1 MRWSACRGSIAAP
14 DHGSRGGVCPPE
26 NRNGRAHA
34 VPQYDSLPRAHPPPR
49 KLPDGSLPQAFRLGR
64 YPPGEIASSRES
76 RISGRGGGVRQI
88 FGGWQLRWGGISFSS
103 SQRKCVPRGAEASE
117 GCIVKES
124 RLARIPF
131 NQSIALGKSSTIPQ
145 HECGI
150 FGVFGH
156 ENAAMLSYY
165 GLFALQ
171 HRGQEGAGIVS
182 CEGEDQPFHVHRGL
196 GLVSQVFEAA
206 SLERLK
212 GDRGIGHVRYS
223 TTGSSTLVNVQPL
236 VADTVRGPL
245 AVAHNG
251 NLVNAA
257 PLRNELEE
265 LGSIFQTT
273 ADSEIIVHLLA
284 RQASAGEPLTAL
296 RALRGAF
303 SLVMLTPD
311 ALVGV
316 RDPHGFRPLVLGR
329 IGNGWAL
336 ASETSAFDLIGA
348 KFEREVEPGEV
359 VIIEQGGLR
368 SLRPFPPKRKAFCVF
383 ELVYFAR
390 PDSNLGGSN
399 VAEMRIEMGRR
410 LARTE
415 PVEADL
421 VVPVPDSGNYAAQ
434 GYSEASGI
442 PLGQA
447 FVRNHYIGR
456 TFLQPSQMIRDF
468 DVRVKLNLI
477 ADVVRGKRVV
487 VVDDSIVRGTT
498 ARARV
503 VNLREC
509 GAREVHLRISCPP
522 HRFPC
527 HYGIDFPNPDELL
540 ANRMT
545 ADEIKKFLEVDSLAY
560 LSVDDMVASTG
571 SPALDVDADLRKD
584 ALEKRPPRSGFFA
597 DGAPRLFKNSSL

>member
-1 MRWSACRGSIAAP
+1 MHDPSKPS
-14 DHGSRGGVCPPE
+14 
-26 NRNGRAHA
+26 
-34 VPQYDSLPRAHPPPR
+34 
-49 KLPDGSLPQAFRLGR
+49 
-64 YPPGEIASSRES
+64 
-76 RISGRGGGVRQI
+76 
-88 FGGWQLRWGGISFSS
+88 
-103 SQRKCVPRGAEASE
+103 
-117 GCIVKES
+117 
-124 RLARIPF
+124 
-131 NQSIALGKSSTIPQ
+131 
-145 HECGI
+145 HECGV
-150 FGVFGH
+150 FGIYGH
-156 ENAAMLSYY
+156 ENAALLTYY

-171 HRGQEGAGIVS
+171 HRGQESAGIVS
-182 CEGEDQPFHVHRGL
+182 CEGAGHGFHAHRAM
-196 GLVSQVFEAA
+196 GLVSQVFDAEVLA
-206 SLERLK
+206 RLK
-212 GDRGIGHVRYS
+212 GDFAIGHVRYS
-223 TTGSSTLVNVQPL
+223 TTGSSTLANAQPL

-257 PLRNELEE
+257 PLRAELENA
-265 LGSIFQTT
+265 GSIFQTT
-273 ADSEIIVHLLA
+273 ADSEIILHLLA
-284 RQASAGEPLTAL
+284 RQAAAGQPLAAL
-296 RALRGAF
+296 RRLSGAF

-329 IGNGWAL
+329 LGRGWVL
-336 ASETSAFDLIGA
+336 SSETSALDLIGA
-348 KFEREVEPGEV
+348 RLERELSPGEV
-359 VIIEQGGLR
+359 LVIDRHGPPR
-368 SLRPFPPKRKAFCVF
+368 SIFPFPPARPAFCIF

-390 PDSNLGGSN
+390 PDSNLGGRN
-399 VAEMRIEMGRR
+399 VAEMRVEMGRR
-410 LARTE
+410 LARAH

-434 GYSEASGI
+434 GYSDESGI
-442 PLGQA
+442 PSGHA

-477 ADVVRGKRVV
+477 ADAVRGKRVV

-527 HYGIDFPNPDELL
+527 HYGIDFPDPQELL

-545 ADEIKKFLEVDSLAY
+545 HRQIVDFLGVDSLAY
-560 LSVDDMVASTG
+560 LPVDDMVAATG
-571 SPALDVDADLRKD
+571 WPAHSFCTACFTGDYPLPVDADLRKD
-584 ALEKRPPRSGFFA
+584 AMEQAPSRGGFF
-597 DGAPRLFKNSSL
+597 GPEAPGLFDDAKP